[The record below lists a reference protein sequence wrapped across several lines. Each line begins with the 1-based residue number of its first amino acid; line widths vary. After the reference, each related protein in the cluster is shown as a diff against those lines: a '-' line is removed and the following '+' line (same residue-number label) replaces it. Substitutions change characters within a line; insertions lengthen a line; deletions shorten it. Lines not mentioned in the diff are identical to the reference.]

1 MPLDYG
7 IWGEIDKKMVKTAPR
22 GIEKR
27 DAFLKRLEHCA
38 RTLPRGYIRKTIPK
52 MKTNIQA
59 IVDARGCLPRSD

>member
-7 IWGEIDKKMVKTAPR
+7 IWDEIDKKMVKTAPR
-22 GIEKR
+22 GTEKR

-38 RTLPRGYIRKTIPK
+38 RALPRGYIRKTIPK

-59 IVDARGCLPRSD
+59 IVDARGYLPRGD